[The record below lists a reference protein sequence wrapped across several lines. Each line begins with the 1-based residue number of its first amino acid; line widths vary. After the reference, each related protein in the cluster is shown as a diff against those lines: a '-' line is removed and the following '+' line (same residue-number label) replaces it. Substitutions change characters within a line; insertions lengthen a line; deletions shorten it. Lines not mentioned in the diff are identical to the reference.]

1 MGKSVFGKKTYC
13 NKVQILLT
21 GELLASLWSLLG
33 QYPTMLVRKASTENA
48 ELARALQLS
57 LEKLSSQFP
66 MVTSSAATL
75 LLIDRGADLKT
86 PLMHDI
92 AFQVSSLYICQVNGP
107 KQLVH

>member
-1 MGKSVFGKKTYC
+1 MW
-13 NKVQILLT
+13 L
-21 GELLASLWSLLG
+21 LLG

-57 LEKLSSQFP
+57 LEKMGSHFP
-66 MVTSSAATL
+66 LTTSTATL

-92 AFQVSSLYICQVNGP
+92 AFQVMTLRVF
-107 KQLVH
+107 

>member
-1 MGKSVFGKKTYC
+1 M
-13 NKVQILLT
+13 
-21 GELLASLWSLLG
+21 LLG

-57 LEKLSSQFP
+57 LEKLGTRFP
-66 MVTSSAATL
+66 LATSTATL

-92 AFQVSSLYICQVNGP
+92 AFQV
-107 KQLVH
+107 KQKQS

>member
-1 MGKSVFGKKTYC
+1 MKDLFMFRF
-13 NKVQILLT
+13 ILI

-33 QYPTMLVRKASTENA
+33 QYPTMLVRKTSTENA

-57 LEKLSSQFP
+57 LEKLNSQFP
-66 MVTSSAATL
+66 MSTSSAATL

-92 AFQVSSLYICQVNGP
+92 AFQV
-107 KQLVH
+107 KWD

>member
-1 MGKSVFGKKTYC
+1 M
-13 NKVQILLT
+13 
-21 GELLASLWSLLG
+21 LLG

-57 LEKLSSQFP
+57 LEKLGTRFP
-66 MVTSSAATL
+66 LTTSTATL

-92 AFQVSSLYICQVNGP
+92 AFQV
-107 KQLVH
+107 KQKKIIK